1 VMNQWDLDVF
11 ICFSSFFQR
20 PSPTVTG
27 HCRGVANDVRRSR
40 RDTRGDLLENSQI
53 SYSYH
58 ISFFVSYYSNGTTSV
73 DIIDI
78 IVILILYS
86 IE

>member
-1 VMNQWDLDVF
+1 MFLYVF
-11 ICFSSFFQR
+11 PHFFNDRHR
-20 PSPTVTG
+20 PSQGIAAELRTMFDG
-27 HCRGVANDVRRSR
+27 

-73 DIIDI
+73 DIINI